1 MKKLL
6 IGGLLAIP
14 LLAAVKKC
22 RIMQHL
28 SGKTEAEARDVII
41 AKATPKVG
49 PEKAGAIAGRIVAR
63 LAVRG
68 LLAPEP
74 AAG

>member
-1 MKKLL
+1 MKKML
-6 IGGLLAIP
+6 IGGLVAM
-14 LLAAVKKC
+14 LLSAAVQKC
-22 RIMQHL
+22 RIMHHL
-28 SGKTEAEARDVII
+28 SGKTEAEARDAIV

-49 PEKAGAIAGRIVAR
+49 PEKAGAIADRIVAR
-63 LAVRG
+63 LAERG